1 MKNVRSNRPVRQTL
15 RFRQP
20 VSDNYRSNGQQTR
33 LQANFRGGIMRI
45 TLTFHMGHVVQA
57 FGLFMIAAG
66 GFLMYEA
73 IKQAWDVYQTLS
85 AM

>member
-1 MKNVRSNRPVRQTL
+1 
-15 RFRQP
+15 
-20 VSDNYRSNGQQTR
+20 
-33 LQANFRGGIMRI
+33 MRI

-57 FGLFMIAAG
+57 FGLLMIAAG

-73 IKQAWDVYQTLS
+73 ISQAWDVYQTLS